1 MIDKF
6 KMDSSSF
13 LNFRVYLVFLISLS
27 ISRIV
32 YAAPEVKVFPIPGNI
47 NTDMQEFA
55 PSLTADGKTMYF
67 YSKRNNSKYTDLYK
81 STFLNGKWT
90 NPVELRGLNSPYDDQ
105 SPFISEDEKFI
116 VFSSNRDGSIE
127 FKLPNGKIGVSR
139 DLYYAENTNGKWAK
153 ASSLSDKINTE
164 EMEENP
170 FLHENDFY
178 FTRYPFGNPSEA
190 KIWKAR
196 ITGNNLKEP
205 EELPSPINLEG
216 SSNIAAVISKDGKYI
231 YFASNRAGG
240 YGGYDIYRSKIEKD
254 GSYGEPENLGP
265 EINTKG
271 DEAYMVID
279 RANNSFYFCRKNLN
293 ENYDIYTAL
302 ILKDEEEPKLALN
315 EKPIRDKPIEE
326 AKINPPQKDI
336 EIPNVV
342 ELPKKEIP
350 KKEGISK
357 DDLTQTL
364 KDKKKLTLNNVHF
377 DTNSSELLSDS
388 YPILN
393 QIADFL
399 RDNPDTKIRITGHT
413 DLTGDVSLNKI
424 LSLER
429 AESVRAYLHSKGIDR
444 KRMIADGKGST
455 QPVINNLEPESNRL
469 NRRTEFQVID

>member
-1 MIDKF
+1 MSGKKLFVLIL
-6 KMDSSSF
+6 F
-13 LNFRVYLVFLISLS
+13 LLS
-27 ISRIV
+27 ISLFSI
-32 YAAPEVKVFPIPGNI
+32 PEVKVIPIPGNI

-81 STFLNGKWT
+81 STLVNGKWS
-90 NPVELRGLNSPYDDQ
+90 NPVELRALNSPYDDQ
-105 SPFISEDEKFI
+105 SPFVSDDEKFI

-127 FKLPNGKIGVSR
+127 FRLANGKLGVSR
-139 DLYYAENTNGKWAK
+139 DLYYAESIGGKWAK

-178 FTRYPFGNPSEA
+178 FTRYPFGTPAEA
-190 KIWKAR
+190 KIWRAK
-196 ITGNNLKEP
+196 IIGNQLQEP

-216 SSNIAAVISKDGKYI
+216 TSNIAAVISKDGKYI

-240 YGGYDIYRSKIEKD
+240 YGGYDIYRSKIGKD

-265 EINTKG
+265 EINTQG
-271 DEAYMVID
+271 DEAYMIID
-279 RANNSFYFCRKNLN
+279 KANNAFYFCRKNVN

-302 ILKDEEEPKLALN
+302 ILKDDTEVAIN
-315 EKPIRDKPIEE
+315 DKPIRDKPIEE
-326 AKINPPQKDI
+326 AKVNPPQKDI

-342 ELPKKEIP
+342 ELPKKETP
-350 KKEGISK
+350 KKDVVTK
-357 DDLTQTL
+357 DEITQTL
-364 KDKKKLTLNNVHF
+364 KDKKKLTLNSVHF

-388 YPILN
+388 FPILN

-399 RDNPDTKIRITGHT
+399 RDNPESKIRITGHT
-413 DLTGDVSLNKI
+413 DLTGDTALNKI

-429 AESVRAYLHSKGIDR
+429 AVSVRTYLHSKGIDR
-444 KRMIADGKGST
+444 KRMISDGKGST
-455 QPVINNLEPESNRL
+455 QPIINNLEPESNRL

>member
-1 MIDKF
+1 M
-6 KMDSSSF
+6 SY
-13 LNFRVYLVFLISLS
+13 LNISIRIFVFLFCFNLYSL
-27 ISRIV
+27 
-32 YAAPEVKVFPIPGNI
+32 PEVKVSPIPGNI

-67 YSKRNNSKYTDLYK
+67 YSKRNNSKYTDMYK
-81 STFLNGKWT
+81 STLVNGKWT
-90 NPVELRGLNSPYDDQ
+90 NPVELRALNSPYDDQ

-127 FKLPNGKIGVSR
+127 FRLPNGKLGVSR
-139 DLYYAENTNGKWAK
+139 DLYYAEQVGGKWAK

-170 FLHENDFY
+170 FLHESDIY

-190 KIWKAR
+190 KIWKAK
-196 ITGNNLKEP
+196 ILGNHLQEP
-205 EELPSPINLEG
+205 EELPAPINQEG

-254 GSYGEPENLGP
+254 GSYSEPENLGP
-265 EINTKG
+265 EINTSG

-279 RANNSFYFCRKNLN
+279 RANNAFYFCRKNVS

-302 ILKDEEEPKLALN
+302 ILKDDDEPKVAVN

-326 AKINPPQKDI
+326 TKVNPPQKDI

-342 ELPKKEIP
+342 ELPKKE
-350 KKEGISK
+350 
-357 DDLTQTL
+357 TL
-364 KDKKKLTLNNVHF
+364 KDEINKTLKEKKKLTLNSVHF
-377 DTNSSELLSDS
+377 DTNSSELLFDS
-388 YPILN
+388 FPILN

-399 RDNPDTKIRITGHT
+399 RENPDTKIRITGHT

-429 AESVRAYLHSKGIDR
+429 AESVRTYLHSKGIDR

-455 QPVINNLEPESNRL
+455 QPVINNLEPESNRI
-469 NRRTEFQVID
+469 NRRTEFQVMD

>member
-1 MIDKF
+1 MSYTF
-6 KMDSSSF
+6 
-13 LNFRVYLVFLISLS
+13 YLFFCFILFTTRLFS
-27 ISRIV
+27 I
-32 YAAPEVKVFPIPGNI
+32 PEVKVTPIPGNI

-81 STFLNGKWT
+81 STLVNGKWT
-90 NPVELRGLNSPYDDQ
+90 NPVELRALNSPYDDQ
-105 SPFISEDEKFI
+105 SPFVSDDEKFI

-127 FKLPNGKIGVSR
+127 FRLANGKLGVSR
-139 DLYYAENTNGKWAK
+139 DLYYAENIGGKWAK

-190 KIWKAR
+190 KIWRAK
-196 ITGNNLKEP
+196 IIGNQLQEP

-216 SSNIAAVISKDGKYI
+216 TSNIAAVISKDGKYI
-231 YFASNRAGG
+231 YFASNRPGG
-240 YGGYDIYRSKIEKD
+240 YGGYDIYRSKIGKD
-254 GSYGEPENLGP
+254 GSFAEPENLGA
-265 EINTKG
+265 EINTQG
-271 DEAYMVID
+271 DEAYMIID
-279 RANNSFYFCRKNLN
+279 KANNAFYFCRKNIN

-302 ILKDEEEPKLALN
+302 ILKDDTEVAIN

-326 AKINPPQKDI
+326 SKVNPPQKDI

-342 ELPKKEIP
+342 ELPKKDTP
-350 KKEGISK
+350 KKDVVTK
-357 DDLTQTL
+357 DEINQTL
-364 KDKKKLTLNNVHF
+364 KDKKKLTLNSVHF

-388 YPILN
+388 FPILN

-399 RDNPDTKIRITGHT
+399 KDNPDSKIKITGHT
-413 DLTGDVSLNKI
+413 DLTGDTALNKI

-429 AESVRAYLHSKGIDR
+429 AESVRAYLHSKGVDR

-455 QPVINNLEPESNRL
+455 QPIINNLEPESNRL
-469 NRRTEFQVID
+469 NRRTEFQIVD

>member
-1 MIDKF
+1 
-6 KMDSSSF
+6 MDSRNF
-13 LNFRVYLVFLISLS
+13 LNLGISLLFLISLT
-27 ISRIV
+27 ISRII

-81 STFLNGKWT
+81 STFANGKWT
-90 NPVELRGLNSPYDDQ
+90 NPVELRGLNSPFDDQ

-139 DLYYAENTNGKWAK
+139 DLYYAEQVGGKWAK

-170 FLHENDFY
+170 FLHGNDFY

-190 KIWKAR
+190 KIWKAK

-205 EELPSPINLEG
+205 ELLPSPINQEG

-254 GSYGEPENLGP
+254 GSYSEPENLGP

-279 RANNSFYFCRKNLN
+279 RANNSFYFCRKNPN

-302 ILKDEEEPKLALN
+302 IIKDEDEPKLAIKEN
-315 EKPIRDKPIEE
+315 PVRDKPIEE
-326 AKINPPQKDI
+326 AKIDTPKKDI

-342 ELPKKEIP
+342 ELPKKDTVKDEIN
-350 KKEGISK
+350 K
-357 DDLTQTL
+357 TL
-364 KDKKKLTLNNVHF
+364 KEKKKLTLNSVHF
-377 DTNSSELLSDS
+377 DTNSSEILSDS
-388 YPILN
+388 FPVLN

-399 RDNPDTKIRITGHT
+399 RENPDTKIKITGHT

-424 LSLER
+424 LSVER
-429 AESVRAYLHSKGIDR
+429 AESVRAYLHSKGIER
-444 KRMIADGKGST
+444 KRMIPDGKGST
-455 QPVINNLEPESNRL
+455 QPVINNLDPESSRI
-469 NRRTEFQVID
+469 NRRTEFQVVD